1 MGSRAILLLAWSLTT
16 ASLALVTV
24 ALVLGFAN
32 RPEAALYGPWI
43 TLTLNGPT
51 FAILGALIVSR
62 HPGNIIGWIFI
73 MLGVGIGVQ
82 LFSGQYAI
90 VALVSEKLPF
100 GVVAVWLSTVVSILA
115 ITSFVFLIL
124 LFPTGRLPS
133 SRWRP
138 VMGIAATAIVA
149 LAISF
154 ALSPGPIEG
163 FASVNNPFGVGA
175 AAVVLDILGRI
186 GGWTVIACFFA
197 AILSLIVRFYRSR
210 GDERLQLKWFVYAA
224 TLGFLGIVLTALSNA
239 EGIFAELAWTL
250 GPLSLP
256 LSAGIAILKY
266 GLYEID
272 IIINRTLV
280 YGTLTVVLAISF
292 EGGIVALQQVFRLLS
307 GQESE
312 VAVVAT
318 TLVIAAMFEPLR
330 RRIQDFVDRRFYRS
344 KYDARKTLESF
355 NARLRNETDLSALS
369 NELVRVSRD
378 TMQPQHVSLWLR
390 PETVP
395 QRERSE

>member
-1 MGSRAILLLAWSLTT
+1 MSSRATFWLAWLLTT
-16 ASLALVTV
+16 ATLALVTV

-32 RPEAALYGPWI
+32 RPEATLYGPWL

-73 MLGVGIGVQ
+73 ILGLGIGVQ
-82 LFSGQYAI
+82 LFSGQYAT

-100 GVVAVWLSTVVSILA
+100 GDVAVWLSTVVSILA

-138 VMGIAATAIVA
+138 VMGIAGTAIVA
-149 LAISF
+149 LAISI

-175 AAVVLDILGRI
+175 AAVVLDILGHI

-224 TLGFLGIVLTALSNA
+224 KLGFLGIVLTALSGYQ
-239 EGIFAELAWTL
+239 GIFSELAWTL

-256 LSAGIAILKY
+256 VSAGIAILKY

-292 EGGIVALQQVFRLLS
+292 EGGIVAPQHVFRLLS
-307 GQESE
+307 AQESE

-318 TLVIAAMFEPLR
+318 TLVIAALFNPLR
-330 RRIQDFVDRRFYRS
+330 RRI
-344 KYDARKTLESF
+344 
-355 NARLRNETDLSALS
+355 
-369 NELVRVSRD
+369 
-378 TMQPQHVSLWLR
+378 
-390 PETVP
+390 
-395 QRERSE
+395 